1 MAGVMDMVDTEV
13 MEDMV
18 IMEKRF
24 ADAVAEA
31 DAEPSYYGGC
41 GYGGYGGYSSYGR
54 EYGYYRKRSAVAD
67 AEVWSKSKKNL
78 IFKCC
83 DLNFQL
89 PLSCISKVQHSM
101 FNIQWPMSSTIQ
113 FL

>member
-1 MAGVMDMVDTEV
+1 MDMVDTEV

-31 DAEPSYYGGC
+31 DAEPGYYGGC

-67 AEVWSKSKKNL
+67 AEVWSKSKKTLFSNVVTL
-78 IFKCC
+78 TF
-83 DLNFQL
+83 NFL
-89 PLSCISKVQHSM
+89 
-101 FNIQWPMSSTIQ
+101 
-113 FL
+113 

>member
-1 MAGVMDMVDTEV
+1 MDMVDTEV

-54 EYGYYRKRSAVAD
+54 EYGYYRKRSDVAD
-67 AEVWSKSKKNL
+67 AEVWSKSKKTLFSNVVTL
-78 IFKCC
+78 TF
-83 DLNFQL
+83 NFL
-89 PLSCISKVQHSM
+89 
-101 FNIQWPMSSTIQ
+101 
-113 FL
+113 

>member
-1 MAGVMDMVDTEV
+1 MARVMDMVDTEV

-31 DAEPSYYGGC
+31 DAEPGYYGGC

-67 AEVWSKSKKNL
+67 AEVWSKSKKTLFSNVVTL
-78 IFKCC
+78 TF
-83 DLNFQL
+83 NFL
-89 PLSCISKVQHSM
+89 
-101 FNIQWPMSSTIQ
+101 
-113 FL
+113 

>member
-1 MAGVMDMVDTEV
+1 MARVMDMVDTEV

-31 DAEPSYYGGC
+31 DAEPGYYGGC

-101 FNIQWPMSSTIQ
+101 FNVQWPMSSTI
-113 FL
+113 

>member
-1 MAGVMDMVDTEV
+1 MARVMDMVDTEV

-31 DAEPSYYGGC
+31 DAEPGYYGGC

-54 EYGYYRKRSAVAD
+54 EYGYHRKRSAVAD
-67 AEVWSKSKKNL
+67 AEVWSKSKKTLFSNVVTL
-78 IFKCC
+78 TF
-83 DLNFQL
+83 NFL
-89 PLSCISKVQHSM
+89 
-101 FNIQWPMSSTIQ
+101 
-113 FL
+113 

>member
-31 DAEPSYYGGC
+31 DAEPGYYGGC

-54 EYGYYRKRSAVAD
+54 EYGYYRKRSDVAD
-67 AEVWSKSKKNL
+67 AEVWSKSKKTLFSNVVTL
-78 IFKCC
+78 TF
-83 DLNFQL
+83 NFL
-89 PLSCISKVQHSM
+89 
-101 FNIQWPMSSTIQ
+101 
-113 FL
+113 